1 MTQENKFSPTLG
13 LSEVKQQF
21 EEWRNTKKGRERIP
35 EKLWEAAVSLSK
47 VHSISRIS
55 NALRLNYSALKNRI
69 VEKDEDTIIEK
80 VSAPAFIEL
89 DFERPAFV
97 SECIVEM
104 EDSSGAKMRMCFK
117 GKTDFDLLELG
128 KAFWRNGS

>member
-1 MTQENKFSPTLG
+1 MTQGNKFPPPLG

-21 EEWRNTKKGRERIP
+21 EEWRKAKKGRERIP
-35 EKLWEAAVSLSK
+35 EKLWNAAVSLSK
-47 VHSISRIS
+47 KYSISWIS
-55 NALRLNYSALKNRI
+55 KELRLNYSALKNRI
-69 VEKDEDTIIEK
+69 VEKDKDIIIEK
-80 VSAPAFIEL
+80 VSSPAFIEL

-117 GKTDFDLLELG
+117 GKTDFELLELG
-128 KAFWRNGS
+128 KAFWRKGP

>member
-69 VEKDEDTIIEK
+69 VEKDEDAIIEK

>member
-1 MTQENKFSPTLG
+1 MTQENKFPPTLG
-13 LSEVKQQF
+13 LSEVKHQF
-21 EEWRNTKKGRERIP
+21 EEWRKTKKGRERIP

-55 NALRLNYSALKNRI
+55 NVLRLNYSALKNRI
-69 VEKDEDTIIEK
+69 VEKDEDAIIEK

-128 KAFWRNGS
+128 KAFWRNGT

>member
-1 MTQENKFSPTLG
+1 MTQENKSPALLG
-13 LSEVKQQF
+13 LSEVKRQF
-21 EEWRNTKKGRERIP
+21 EEWRKMKTGRERIP

-47 VHSISRIS
+47 EHSISRIS
-55 NALRLNYSALKNRI
+55 KALRLNYTALKNRI

-89 DFERPAFV
+89 DFEHPAFV

-104 EDSSGAKMRMCFK
+104 EDGSGAKMKLCFK
-117 GKTDFDLLELG
+117 GQPDFDLLELG
-128 KAFWRNGS
+128 KACWRNGS